1 MSALAFKETWMAEGR
16 AEGMAEGLAI
26 GMLEA
31 RRSDVLKVMRLR
43 FPEAPYDVIATIRGI
58 NDLDQLTRWLESAIV
73 ATTLDMFL
81 SMATSADQRAKRNY

>member
-1 MSALAFKETWMAEGR
+1 MSALQFKETWVAEGR

-31 RRSDVLKVMRLR
+31 RRSDVLKIMRLR
-43 FPEAPYDVIATIRGI
+43 FPEAPYDVTSMIRGM

-73 ATTLDMFL
+73 ATTLDMFV
-81 SMATSADQRAKRNY
+81 SMANDADQRARRNR